1 MQTYTYKG
9 INKSKPVKVYATL
22 PVLNESENIAAL
34 LLDLEAQDF
43 ADWMLVVCVNQ
54 PDEWWHMP
62 DKEHI
67 CEDNARTIS
76 FLNNK
81 NDCRIKVIDCSS
93 IGLGWKGKHH
103 GVGWARK
110 TAMDFAAG
118 LANAD
123 DIILSMDADTRYPA
137 NYFSAVSDHIYSF
150 PDAMGLSVPYYH
162 KLTGDETADRCIL
175 RYEIYMRNYALHMLQ
190 LRNPYCFSAIGSGMA
205 CKSGVYK
212 RVGGL
217 TPKLSGEDFYFMQKL
232 RKAGNLIIHS
242 DAVIHPEARFSDRV
256 YFGTGPAMIRGRDG
270 KWDSYPIYSSESFL
284 KVADTFKVFTDLY
297 TSDFE
302 VPMQHFLDQMTDGNS
317 FWGTLRNNAA
327 SAEAFVKACTQRL
340 DGLRILQF
348 LKSDNENYPQS
359 DEEKLWQFLNSALFS
374 SEDISGLPDVKDFS
388 ECTVDE
394 LNDIRNVMF
403 QKERSLQKEIQLA

>member
-1 MQTYTYKG
+1 MQTFTYKG
-9 INKSKPVKVYATL
+9 INKSKPLKVYATL

-34 LLDLEAQDF
+34 LLDLEAQNFD
-43 ADWMLVVCVNQ
+43 DWMLVVCVNQ
-54 PDEWWHMP
+54 PDEWWQIP
-62 DKEHI
+62 DKQHI
-67 CEDNARTIS
+67 CEDNARTIA
-76 FLNNK
+76 FLEAK
-81 NDCRIKVIDCSS
+81 DDSRIRVIDRSS

-110 TAMDFAAG
+110 TAMDFAAD
-118 LANAD
+118 LADAD
-123 DIILSMDADTRYPA
+123 DVIVSMDADTRYPD
-137 NYFSAVSDHIYSF
+137 NYFSSVVEQIHRF
-150 PDAMGLSVPYYH
+150 PEATGLSVPYYH

-217 TPKLSGEDFYFMQKL
+217 TPKLSGEDFYFIQKL
-232 RKAGNLIIHS
+232 RKAGNIIVHC

-270 KWDSYPIYSSESFL
+270 KWDSYPIYCGDSFL
-284 KVADTFKVFTDLY
+284 KVADTFQAFADLY
-297 TSDFE
+297 TADFE
-302 VPMQHFLDQMTDGNS
+302 VPMQYFIDQMIDGNS
-317 FWGTLRNNAA
+317 FWGTLRNNSA
-327 SAEAFVKACTQRL
+327 SVEAFVKACTQRL

-348 LKSDNENYPQS
+348 LKSDNDNYPQS

-374 SEDISGLPDVKDFS
+374 TEDIAGLPDFNNFS
-388 ECTVDE
+388 DCSIND
-394 LNDIRNVMF
+394 LNSIRNIMF
-403 QKERSLQKEIQLA
+403 QKERSLQSEIQLA